1 MNWQA
6 LWDSGTVIALHALVA
21 LFALV
26 AGAVQLAAPKGT
38 MGHRML
44 GFAWVGAMAVV
55 AASSFWI
62 HTFRWVGPFSAIHL
76 LSVLVLFTLAS
87 SILAVRHGNIR
98 AHRSSMV
105 WLYGLGLLLTGAFTL
120 VPGRAMHAVV
130 FGS

>member
-6 LWDSGTVIALHALVA
+6 LWDSGTVVALHALVA

-26 AGAVQLAAPKGT
+26 AGAIQLAAPKGT
-38 MGHRML
+38 IGHRVL
-44 GFAWVGAMAVV
+44 GFAWVSAMAAV

-76 LSVLVLFTLAS
+76 LSVLVLYTLVY
-87 SILAVRHGNIR
+87 SILSVRRGNIR

-105 WLYGLGLLLTGAFTL
+105 SLYVLALLLTGAFTL
-120 VPGRAMHAVV
+120 LPGRAMHAVV